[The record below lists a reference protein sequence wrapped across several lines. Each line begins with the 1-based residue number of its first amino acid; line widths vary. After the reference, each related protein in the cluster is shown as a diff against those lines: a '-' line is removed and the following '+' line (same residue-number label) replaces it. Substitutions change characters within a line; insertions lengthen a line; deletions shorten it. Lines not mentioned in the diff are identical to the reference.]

1 MAIADK
7 KFYVIGVLPG
17 FNSAIDDSKR
27 SLEKELL
34 HNITFL
40 DLVPVS
46 YSLTAIKKMLEN
58 DQKAI
63 TNTRTL
69 YTYSEKNTTFHS
81 TFKTLLQKYCQIP
94 KSVEGLRLILS
105 SDSVFNE
112 TFQIDTNENDLLNHS
127 ITFKA
132 IDFLAE
138 VKKKVN
144 LVSPATALE
153 AYEKFDVGNSGTMNF
168 LRAVF
173 DAKVFGVNFALPK
186 VLENADYRSDL
197 NVFIKLT
204 SPTGHLHNVKEY
216 IVKPLLALIIAAS
229 PISLNGLTYGFP
241 FMWKAINYGNIT
253 FNAAYISQLTVT
265 RGSVETSYSDDF
277 LPLSVD
283 IRMTIS
289 SLSDKFASILHG
301 KVDDEL
307 YNVGLYTPAQEA
319 QSIIRTPNLGSSSE
333 LSKSLKLITINI

>member
-7 KFYVIGVLPG
+7 NFYVVGALPG

-40 DLVPVS
+40 DLIPVS
-46 YSLTAIKKMLEN
+46 YSLVAVEKMLKGN
-58 DQKAI
+58 TSAVA
-63 TNTRTL
+63 NTRTL
-69 YTYSEKNTTFHS
+69 YVYTEKDETFLS

-94 KSVEGLRLILS
+94 KSVEGLRLLLS

-127 ITFKA
+127 FTFKA
-132 IDFLAE
+132 IDFLSE

-144 LVSPATALE
+144 LVSPASALKS
-153 AYEKFDVGNSGTMNF
+153 YENFDVGNSGTLNF
-168 LRAVF
+168 LRAVL

-186 VLENADYRSDL
+186 ILENADYRSDL

-204 SPTGHLHNVKEY
+204 SPTGHLHSVKEY

-253 FNAAYISQLTVT
+253 FNAAYISQLTIT
-265 RGSVETSYSDDF
+265 RGSIETSYSDDF
-277 LPLSVD
+277 LPLAIDV
-283 IRMTIS
+283 RMTIS

-301 KVDDEL
+301 NVEDEL

-319 QSIIRTPNLGSSSE
+319 QSLIRTPNLGSSSE
-333 LSKSLKLITINI
+333 LNKSLKLITINI